1 MPSQLSLH
9 YSGETPAPM
18 CTPFYIDTNAFAAES
33 ACLKFVNPELVTSRC
48 IGKQTQ
54 GDICSCN
61 YNKKIGKKKQK
72 KFFLPINIFLTFF
85 LNFQNLS
92 SLSFQFWTIFNL

>member
-54 GDICSCN
+54 GDICICN
-61 YNKKIGKKKQK
+61 YKKKLFNKKKLEKKNK
-72 KFFLPINIFLTFF
+72 KNFF
-85 LNFQNLS
+85 FQ
-92 SLSFQFWTIFNL
+92 